1 MAVSDAPRA
10 GNEGAGHESAGHD
23 GNRFKAAGPTA
34 AAIGIITSIIG
45 VSLLANSPQDPQQP
59 APLPSAIAA
68 PPTAALPPSAAPEPG
83 LPGIQ
88 FNQPGAAATQMGME
102 IVVKFK
108 DDAKVKD
115 IIDAFWKDQS
125 SAKTKFDAWKA
136 NRPEF
141 AKLKLD
147 RVSYSNELVLVH
159 DGSGPA
165 AEQLAAMKTIA
176 AKLGSVADV
185 SYAEP
190 NMTAHPGG
198 Q

>member
-1 MAVSDAPRA
+1 MAVANAHGVGP
-10 GNEGAGHESAGHD
+10 GAGPDAGASKV
-23 GNRFKAAGPTA
+23 KASGATA

-45 VSLLANSPQDPQQP
+45 ISLLASSPENPAKPADSLPPAVSANP
-59 APLPSAIAA
+59 AP
-68 PPTAALPPSAAPEPG
+68 TAAPEPDLTPG
-83 LPGIQ
+83 VPGIQ
-88 FNQPGAAATQMGME
+88 QNQPGGGGPVSMGME

-115 IIDAFWKDQS
+115 IIDAFWKDQA
-125 SAKTKFDAWKA
+125 SARKKFETWKA

-141 AKLKLD
+141 ARLKLD
-147 RVSYSNELVLVH
+147 RVTYSNELVLVH
-159 DGSGPA
+159 DGSAPA

-176 AKLGSVADV
+176 AKLGSAADI

>member
-1 MAVSDAPRA
+1 MAVTDAQ
-10 GNEGAGHESAGHD
+10 GARPQPD
-23 GNRFKAAGPTA
+23 RMKAAGPTA

-45 VSLLANSPQDPQQP
+45 VSLMASSPENP
-59 APLPSAIAA
+59 AA
-68 PPTAALPPSAAPEPG
+68 PVDALPPAISSSPAPTAAPG
-83 LPGIQ
+83 PDLTPGVPGIQ
-88 FNQPGAAATQMGME
+88 QNQPGAGGAVTMGME

-115 IIDAFWKDQS
+115 IIDAFWKDQA
-125 SAKTKFDAWKA
+125 SAKAKFEAWKA
-136 NRPEF
+136 GRPEF

-147 RVSYSNELVLVH
+147 RVTYSNELVLVH
-159 DGSGPA
+159 DGSGAVADRLP
-165 AEQLAAMKTIA
+165 AMKAIA
-176 AKLGSVADV
+176 ARLGSVTDI

>member
-1 MAVSDAPRA
+1 MAVSDA
-10 GNEGAGHESAGHD
+10 EGARHEA
-23 GNRFKAAGPTA
+23 NRFKAAGPTA

-45 VSLLANSPQDPQQP
+45 VSLLASSPENPSAP
-59 APLPSAIAA
+59 APIPSAITSDA
-68 PPTAALPPSAAPEPG
+68 PTAALPPGATPEPG

-88 FNQPGAAATQMGME
+88 FNQPGGAGAAVMGME

-115 IIDAFWKDQS
+115 IIDAFWKDQG

-147 RVSYSNELVLVH
+147 RVTYSNELVLVH
-159 DGSGPA
+159 DGSAPA
-165 AEQLAAMKTIA
+165 AEQLPAMKTIA
-176 AKLGSVADV
+176 ARLGSVADV

>member
-1 MAVSDAPRA
+1 MAVSDAH
-10 GNEGAGHESAGHD
+10 GAGHDA
-23 GNRFKAAGPTA
+23 NRFKAAGPTA
-34 AAIGIITSIIG
+34 AAIGILTSIIG
-45 VSLLANSPQDPQQP
+45 ISLLANSPQSPTAP
-59 APLPSAIAA
+59 APA
-68 PPTAALPPSAAPEPG
+68 PPAMSSPAPAPESG
-83 LPGIQ
+83 VSGVAGVQ
-88 FNQPGAAATQMGME
+88 FNQPGAAASTQMGME

-125 SAKTKFDAWKA
+125 SAKSKFDAWKA

-147 RVSYSNELVLVH
+147 RVTYSNELVLVH
-159 DGSGPA
+159 DGSASA
-165 AEQLAAMKTIA
+165 AEQLPAMKTIA
-176 AKLGSVADV
+176 ARLGSVADV